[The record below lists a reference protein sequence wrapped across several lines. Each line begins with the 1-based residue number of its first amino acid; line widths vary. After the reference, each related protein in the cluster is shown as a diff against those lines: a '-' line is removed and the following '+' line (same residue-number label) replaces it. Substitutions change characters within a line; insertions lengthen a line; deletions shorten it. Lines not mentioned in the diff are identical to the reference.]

1 MLTFDHVHL
10 ISADPRRSAAW
21 YAEIL
26 GGRILSEIEMLGA
39 LQVYVAVAG
48 GLVILRGVRP
58 GDAPGQASSRGT
70 VDHFALRVGTH
81 FEAFCRSL
89 AAKGVRFSMPP
100 QSINP
105 TTSAAFIEA
114 PDGLRIELIHRTDWP
129 DLREFGLT
137 SDG

>member
-26 GGRILSEIEMLGA
+26 GGRILREIEMLGA
-39 LQVYVAVAG
+39 LQVYVALAG
-48 GLVILRGVRP
+48 GLVILRGVRS
-58 GDAPGQASSRGT
+58 GDPPRQASTRGA
-70 VDHFALRVGTH
+70 VDHFALRVSTE
-81 FEAFCRSL
+81 FDAFCGAL
-89 AAKGVRFSMPP
+89 ATKGVRFSMPP
-100 QSINP
+100 RRINP

-114 PDGLRIELIHRTDWP
+114 PDGLQIELIHRADWP

-137 SDG
+137 SSG